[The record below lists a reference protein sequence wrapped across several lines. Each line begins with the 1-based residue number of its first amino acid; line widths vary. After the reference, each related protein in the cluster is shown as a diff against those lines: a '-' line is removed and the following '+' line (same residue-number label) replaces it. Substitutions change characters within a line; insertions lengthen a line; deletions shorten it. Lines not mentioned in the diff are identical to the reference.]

1 MLIRDLLAAGSP
13 NVSFEFF
20 PPKSEEAAVRLEK
33 VVSELCEL
41 RPTFVSVT
49 CGAGGST
56 RERTIDI
63 VSRIRRETG
72 VEAMAHLTCVG
83 SSQRELGAVLDRMAD
98 TGIENILALRGDP
111 PRGENV
117 FTAADGG
124 FRNADQLVSF
134 IRERCGRAVCVAG
147 AGYPEKHVE
156 CASGE
161 ADLRHLKAKVDAGV
175 DFLITQFFF
184 NNSLYWKFVERAR
197 AAGIIV
203 PIIPGILP
211 VTNAAQV
218 ERFAAA
224 CGVTLPVSLAQEL
237 NDGRGDPDA
246 VARFG
251 TEHAVS
257 QCFDLIAG
265 GAPGVHIYTLN
276 RSTAA
281 IHIVDQLR
289 AGGSAS

>member
-124 FRNADQLVSF
+124 FRNADQLVSC

-184 NNSLYWKFVERAR
+184 NNSLYFLV
-197 AAGIIV
+197 
-203 PIIPGILP
+203 
-211 VTNAAQV
+211 
-218 ERFAAA
+218 
-224 CGVTLPVSLAQEL
+224 
-237 NDGRGDPDA
+237 
-246 VARFG
+246 
-251 TEHAVS
+251 
-257 QCFDLIAG
+257 
-265 GAPGVHIYTLN
+265 
-276 RSTAA
+276 
-281 IHIVDQLR
+281 
-289 AGGSAS
+289 